1 MTQNWK
7 QSMLQSWKS
16 AELLRENQSI
26 GKDHVHWRVLVDALC
41 SPGVIKDDDDDDDDD
56 DLKLLSFK
64 ARLCYACFYPQNS
77 NHIRVFFVCLFFV
90 RFNSEGDS

>member
-1 MTQNWK
+1 
-7 QSMLQSWKS
+7 MLQSWKS

-77 NHIRVFFVCLFFV
+77 NHIRVFFLLFFL
-90 RFNSEGDS
+90 

>member
-1 MTQNWK
+1 
-7 QSMLQSWKS
+7 
-16 AELLRENQSI
+16 
-26 GKDHVHWRVLVDALC
+26 
-41 SPGVIKDDDDDDDDD
+41 VIKDDDDDDDDDD

-77 NHIRVFFVCLFFV
+77 NHIRVFFFVVFFV